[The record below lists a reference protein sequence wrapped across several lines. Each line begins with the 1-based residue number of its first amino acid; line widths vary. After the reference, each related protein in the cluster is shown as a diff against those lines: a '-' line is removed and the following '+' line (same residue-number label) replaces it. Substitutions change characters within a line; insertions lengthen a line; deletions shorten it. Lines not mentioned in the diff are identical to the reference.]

1 MLKKLLSWSAEHA
14 INRKQFGKPLME
26 FELIQEKFAKMATT
40 IYAMESMSYLTS
52 GEPRQEHT
60 NLKFMEKNFET
71 FFFFFFFK

>member
-1 MLKKLLSWSAEHA
+1 
-14 INRKQFGKPLME
+14 ME

-71 FFFFFFFK
+71 FFFFFFFFK